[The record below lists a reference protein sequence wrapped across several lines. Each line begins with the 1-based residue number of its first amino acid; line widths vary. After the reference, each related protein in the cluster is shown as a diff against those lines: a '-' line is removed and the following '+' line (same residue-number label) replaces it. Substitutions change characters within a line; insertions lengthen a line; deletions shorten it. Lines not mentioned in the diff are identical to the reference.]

1 MAYRDTK
8 AAVRALAEIAVTQGG
23 YFTARQAGEAGYGS
37 SHLRYHLAAGNFERA
52 GHGLYRIPTLPRAEH
67 DDLLRLRFWSRD
79 RDDQPQAVV
88 SHQTALAL
96 HELAEF
102 IPTQIHLTVPT
113 TFRKRPPKGC
123 TLHKATVPASDATEV
138 DSLRVTTTLRTLR
151 DLASDATM
159 PTEQFQRAVEGAAE
173 RGLIRRSQASELTAI
188 RREIPSPNT
197 ARATKA
203 ARSKRGRA

>member
-23 YFTARQAGEAGYGS
+23 YFTASQAGEAGYGS
-37 SHLRYHLAAGNFERA
+37 PHRRYHLSAGNFERA

-67 DDLLRLRFWSRD
+67 DDLLRLHFWSRD
-79 RDDQPQAVV
+79 REDQPQAVI

-123 TLHKATVPASDATEV
+123 TLHKAAVPASDATEM
-138 DSLRVTTTLRTLR
+138 DSLRVTTALRTLR

-159 PTEQFQRAVEGAAE
+159 PTEQFQRALDEAVA

-188 RREIPSPNT
+188 RRASSSPHT
-197 ARATKA
+197 ERVTKA
-203 ARSKRGRA
+203 ARSKRSPA

>member
-23 YFTARQAGEAGYGS
+23 YFTARQAAGAGYGS

-52 GHGLYRIPTLPRAEH
+52 GHGLYRIPTFPRAEH
-67 DDLLRLRFWSRD
+67 DDLLRLHFWSRD
-79 RDDQPQAVV
+79 REDEPQAVV

-123 TLHKATVPASDATEV
+123 TLHKATVPASDATEI
-138 DSLRVTTTLRTLR
+138 DSLRVTTAPRTLR

-159 PTEQFQRAVEGAAE
+159 PTEQFQRAVEDAVA
-173 RGLIRRSQASELTAI
+173 RGLIRRAQTSALTAI
-188 RREIPSPNT
+188 RGESPST
-197 ARATKA
+197 HKGRATSA
-203 ARSKRGRA
+203 ARSKRGKA

>member
-1 MAYRDTK
+1 MSYRDTK
-8 AAVRALAEIAVTQGG
+8 AAVRALTEIAVAQGG

-37 SHLRYHLAAGNFERA
+37 AHLRYHLAAGNFERA

-67 DDLLRLRFWSRD
+67 DDLLRLHFWSRD

-88 SHQTALAL
+88 SHQTALSL
-96 HELAEF
+96 HELAEL

-123 TLHKATVPASDATEV
+123 TLHKAPVPASDATEI
-138 DSLRVTTTLRTLR
+138 DSLQVTTAARTLR

-159 PTEQFQRAVEGAAE
+159 PTEQFQRALEDAVA
-173 RGLIRRSQASELTAI
+173 RGLIRRSQASELSVI
-188 RREIPSPNT
+188 RREAPSPNT
-197 ARATKA
+197 DRATRA
-203 ARSKRGRA
+203 ARSRRGKA